1 MKKAEVR
8 ELLKVK
14 ASEGYITYSIMLE
27 IYKDDEDIPDD
38 MVNMLFTKPKEKNT
52 VIWGGSRYHAML
64 DKMLGK

>member
-14 ASEGYITYSIMLE
+14 ASEGYITYSIILE

-38 MVNMLFTKPKEKNT
+38 MVNMLFTAPQEEHM
-52 VIWGGSRYHAML
+52 VIWGGSKYHAML